1 MLCVSHVI
9 HRFMQSVG
17 IAGMTGSGII
27 ILLVYLKG
35 KFKKRDDVLDIT
47 YKNKK
52 IEKVC
57 TDAKISDRTYG
68 NEMSEKIQMRIG
80 EIEAANTVE
89 EMIQYHIGRCHPL
102 TNNRKG
108 QYAVDLVHP
117 YRLVFEKHGNEIQ
130 VANIMEIVDY
140 H

>member
-1 MLCVSHVI
+1 M
-9 HRFMQSVG
+9 
-17 IAGMTGSGII
+17 
-27 ILLVYLKG
+27 
-35 KFKKRDDVLDIT
+35 DIT

-57 TDAKISDRTYG
+57 TDAKMSDRTY
-68 NEMSEKIQMRIG
+68 
-80 EIEAANTVE
+80 
-89 EMIQYHIGRCHPL
+89 GRCHPL

-130 VANIMEIVDY
+130 VVHIMEIVDY